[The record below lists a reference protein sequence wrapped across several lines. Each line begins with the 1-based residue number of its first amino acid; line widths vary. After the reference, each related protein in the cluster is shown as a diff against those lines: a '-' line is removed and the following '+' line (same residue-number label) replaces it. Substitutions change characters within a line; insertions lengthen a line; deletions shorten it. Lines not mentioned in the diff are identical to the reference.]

1 MLSLVTCQSSPDDT
15 LHVHPIYIAF
25 IVMMP

>member
-1 MLSLVTCQSSPDDT
+1 MLLLVTCQSSPDDT
-15 LHVHPIYIAF
+15 LHVHPINIAF